1 MKSKSFS
8 KGLLSILLAAVMLM
22 TLLPMS
28 AMAAKDSDEKVT
40 SASFTVR
47 DFGYGEFTSTCD
59 ATSDERLTTIVREC
73 AILEYVDNN
82 YQETADWYF
91 NADKQYY
98 FGLRFVAHYESNGFA
113 DSFTA
118 QNAILNLNGKA
129 CELVAYDN
137 YQVDK
142 EMTYEVIYKLPV
154 LEAVP
159 MDINYT
165 FDIKQG
171 GSVAPAKAEFELE
184 VLNAEEGSN
193 SPIADYT
200 IGGKTVS
207 TEGEGDFDS
216 KLTVGNNDFG
226 KLMNLLKYEGIY
238 VRQKKGDIEGWTY
251 DESVWAVILQPE
263 VEVNAL
269 NEDEAKT
276 EEEYIFNCVKGKLV
290 DGEFVPDSDSVES
303 KMTFTNT
310 YTANHTH
317 SYTLKHDA
325 KEHWNECECGDIQ
338 SKEAHKYG
346 DWKIKTEAT
355 EAEEGE
361 REHTCSVC
369 GYTETE
375 KLHKLPKAGD
385 DSNPTLMIALL
396 LMSALGLAGTTVYSR
411 KAKSVR

>member
-1 MKSKSFS
+1 MRRKLFS
-8 KGLLSILLAAVMLM
+8 KGLLSILLATVML
-22 TLLPMS
+22 TALLPMS
-28 AMAAKDSDEKVT
+28 AMAEKNSDQEVTADS
-40 SASFTVR
+40 FILR
-47 DFGYGEFTSTCD
+47 GYEYGKFTSTCN
-59 ATSDERLTTIVREC
+59 AISNEQWTTIVREY
-73 AILEYVDNN
+73 AVLEYIDNEYVD
-82 YQETADWYF
+82 TADWYF

-98 FGLRFVAHYESNGFA
+98 FGMRIVAHQDSAGFA
-113 DSFTA
+113 DSFAA
-118 QNAILNLNGKA
+118 QNVTLNLNGKA
-129 CELVAYDN
+129 CELVSYDN

-142 EMTYEVIYKLPV
+142 ETTYEIIYKLPV
-154 LEAVP
+154 LKAVP
-159 MDINYT
+159 MEINYT

-171 GSVAPAKAEFELE
+171 GSVAPVKAEFELE
-184 VLNAEEGSN
+184 VLNTEEGSN

-207 TEGEGDFDS
+207 TEGEGGFDS

-226 KLMNLLKYEGIY
+226 KLMNLLRYEGIY
-238 VRQKKGDIEGWTY
+238 VRQKKGNAEGWTY

-269 NEDEAKT
+269 NDDKAET

-317 SYTLKHDA
+317 EYTLKHDA

-346 DWKIKTEAT
+346 DWKIKSEAT
-355 EAEEGE
+355 DAEEGE

-385 DSNPTLMIALL
+385 DSNTTLMIALL
-396 LMSALGLAGTTVYSR
+396 LISAFGVGTSAYSC